1 MKTNKQLA
9 ALLLSVV
16 LLAGTAVPSFAEPEP
31 DTAENPTTTT
41 QTTDTT
47 APEQS
52 GTDGA
57 DANTQPDAATPAT
70 DAAGTDGTETPAEG
84 ADTATPADDT
94 AAQQPA
100 QEEPENQTS
109 SVDENGN
116 VRMPTITVDA
126 EASIL
131 VNAETG
137 EIVHADNEKEKRYP
151 ASCTKIMTALL
162 ALEKCSLD
170 TVVTMQEEDFT
181 DVNNGA
187 SNAGLKVG
195 EKITVENLLYCLM
208 LPSGNEAANAL
219 ARTVGGSV
227 DQFVSMMNDRAKEL
241 GCVNTHFVNPNGLHN
256 ENHYTCA
263 YDLYLI
269 AQQAMQNSTFATV
282 VNTAQKKLPASN
294 MNAERIIYTTNSLI
308 LSSYSS
314 IYYDNCYGIKTGHTT
329 PAGYCLVSYAKQ
341 SGYTYYSVV
350 LGAKAGEEYAGSFT
364 ETRRMFEWAF
374 DNFSMLTATESGE
387 AVTEC
392 PVRLGRGTDHV
403 TLVTSE
409 DVPVL
414 VPDGLDP
421 SELDVD
427 ISVEDSYDAPI
438 AKGEKLGTVT
448 YSYQGMEC
456 ASADLVS
463 LTEVKRSPILY
474 ALDEIA
480 KFFSLMPVRIA
491 VIIIIAVFVLY
502 LILSFIAGRNRRN
515 KKRRLAQKRRKQNRR
530 K

>member
-1 MKTNKQLA
+1 MKTNKKLT

-16 LLAGTAVPSFAEPEP
+16 LLAGTTVPSFAEPES
-31 DTAENPTTTT
+31 DTTANTTTS

-52 GTDGA
+52 STDNT
-57 DANTQPDAATPAT
+57 DANPQQDDA
-70 DAAGTDGTETPAEG
+70 AAGTNPAGTENGTTSPTEGTDSAAPAEN
-84 ADTATPADDT
+84 
-94 AAQQPA
+94 AAV
-100 QEEPENQTS
+100 QEEPKNQTS
-109 SVDENGN
+109 SMDEDGN

-137 EIVHADNEKEKRYP
+137 EIVHADNEKEKKYP

-162 ALEKCSLD
+162 AVEKCSLD
-170 TVVTMQEEDFT
+170 TVVTMQEEDFV
-181 DVNNGA
+181 DVKNGA

-195 EKITVENLLYCLM
+195 EKITIENLLYCLM

-219 ARTVGGSV
+219 ARTAGGTV

-282 VNTAQKKLPASN
+282 VNTAQKKLPKTN
-294 MNAERIIYTTNSLI
+294 MNEERIIYTTNSLI

-374 DNFSMLTATESGE
+374 DNFSMLTATESGA

-392 PVRLGRGTDHV
+392 PVRLGSGTDHV

-414 VPDGLDP
+414 VPDGLDA
-421 SELDVD
+421 SELDMK

-438 AKGEKLGTVT
+438 AKGEKLGTVS
-448 YSYQGMEC
+448 YSYRSMEC
-456 ASADLVS
+456 ATADLVS
-463 LTEVKRSPILY
+463 LTEIKRSPILY
-474 ALDEIA
+474 ALDKIA
-480 KFFSLMPVRIA
+480 KFFSLTPVRIA
-491 VIIIIAVFVLY
+491 IAIIIAAFILY

-515 KKRRLAQKRRKQNRR
+515 KRYRLAQKRKKRNRR

>member
-1 MKTNKQLA
+1 MKINKKVT
-9 ALLLSVV
+9 ALLLSVA
-16 LLAGTAVPSFAEPEP
+16 LLAGTAVPSFAEPES
-31 DTAENPTTTT
+31 DTAENATTTT

-47 APEQS
+47 TPEQS
-52 GTDGA
+52 NTDDT
-57 DANTQPDAATPAT
+57 DANTQQDDT
-70 DAAGTDGTETPAEG
+70 AAGTDTANTEDGTEAPADGPDADAPAE
-84 ADTATPADDT
+84 D
-94 AAQQPA
+94 AAA
-100 QEEPENQTS
+100 QEEPQNQTS
-109 SVDENGN
+109 STDADGN

-137 EIVHADNEKEKRYP
+137 EIVHADNEKEKKYP

-170 TVVTMQEEDFT
+170 TVVTMQEEDFV

-187 SNAGLKVG
+187 SNAGLKAG
-195 EKITVENLLYCLM
+195 EEITVENLLYCLM

-219 ARTVGGSV
+219 ARVAGGTV

-241 GCVNTHFVNPNGLHN
+241 GCVNTHFVNPNGLHD
-256 ENHYTCA
+256 EDHYTCA

-269 AQQAMQNSTFATV
+269 AQQAMKNSTFATV
-282 VNTAQKKLPASN
+282 VNTAQKKLPATN
-294 MNAERIIYTTNSLI
+294 MNEERIIYTTNSLI

-392 PVRLGRGTDHV
+392 PVRLGSGTDHV

-414 VPDGLDP
+414 VPKGLDA
-421 SELDVD
+421 SELDVK

-448 YSYQGMEC
+448 YSYDGMEC
-456 ASADLVS
+456 ATADLVA
-463 LTEVKRSPILY
+463 LTEVKRSPILF

-480 KFFSLMPVRIA
+480 KFFSLTPVRIVV
-491 VIIIIAVFVLY
+491 VIIIAAFVLY
-502 LILSFIAGRNRRN
+502 VILSFIAGRNRRN
-515 KKRRLAQKRRKQNRR
+515 KRRRLAQKRGNRNRR